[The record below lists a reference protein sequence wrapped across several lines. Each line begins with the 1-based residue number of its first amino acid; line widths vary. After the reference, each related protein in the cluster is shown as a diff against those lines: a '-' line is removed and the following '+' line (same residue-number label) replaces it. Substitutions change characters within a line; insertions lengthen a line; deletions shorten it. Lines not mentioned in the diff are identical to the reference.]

1 MASPDQEPIAV
12 IGMACRFPG
21 GSDSPSKLW
30 ELIRDP
36 KNLSKKVP
44 NARFDSTAY
53 FHPNG
58 SYHGATDS
66 QHAYFLEQDVAR
78 FDNGFFNI
86 QPAEAEAID
95 PQQRLLMETVYDSLC
110 AGGQTIEGLRGTD
123 TAVYVGMMCD
133 DWAQLINRD
142 WEATQTYAATGESR
156 AILSNRVSYYFDWH
170 GPSMTVDTA
179 CSSSLVAV
187 HQGVTSLRNGECPV
201 AIAAGANL
209 ILGPGMWIAESKLH
223 MLSPTGTS
231 KMWDASADGYARG
244 EGVAAVVMKKLS
256 DAIRDGDPIECIIRG
271 SGVNQD
277 GRTPGLTMPS
287 NSAQAKLIRDTYLR
301 AGLDI
306 SDPKDRPQFF
316 HAHGTGT
323 QAGDPQEAQAISS
336 SFFGEGK
343 PDEIMA
349 VGSIKTIIGHTEGS
363 AGLASLIGSALA
375 LKHAII
381 PPNLHF
387 NNLSPNVAPF
397 YSNLKIPTTAIPWP
411 KLLHGQ
417 PRRVSVN
424 SFGFGGTNSHA
435 ILEAYEPSS
444 APQEATQPATG
455 LAFTPL
461 TISAASASA
470 LKAMLSDLQA
480 HLEANPDT
488 NMRDL
493 AYTLQNRRST
503 LAYRKTI
510 VAGTIEQAIGRIDA
524 LVSDNAA
531 DVDNGLNTRYL
542 DVGKPGILG
551 IFTGQGAQWARM
563 GAKLIEQSPY
573 VAARISELDRAL
585 ANLPEGDRPDW
596 TLRQELLADSK
607 ASRLSEATVAQPL
620 CTAVQIVLVDLLK
633 PANIHLK
640 AVVGHSSGEIG
651 AAYAAGFLT
660 ATNALYIAYYR
671 GRYAHLAGSGGDI
684 PGAMLAV
691 GTSYNDALD
700 FCNLDDFVGR
710 IQVAARNSST
720 SVTLSGDEDV
730 VDEAEA
736 IFKDENLFARKLR
749 VDTAYHS
756 YHMLSCT
763 KDYLDAL
770 ARANVT
776 VQEGNGIPWFSS
788 VVEDQIMTKEAV
800 SQSQYWVDNMTNAVL
815 FAPAVSTAV
824 TLAGP
829 FDLAIEFGPHP
840 ALKGPTLET
849 VQEATGKKIPY
860 TGLLAR
866 GKDDRDELSMALGF
880 MWMNLGPSSVDFDSF
895 ERQISAVSGP
905 KSVINLPTY
914 PFDHSRRFYS
924 LTRFSG
930 SSQNAHAPPH
940 PILGRRSVETE
951 SESQVSWRQLLKPNE
966 ISWLQGHQLQG
977 QSVFPAMGYIA
988 MALEAASAV
997 AGPKRDLGMIS
1008 LEDVVIGRA
1017 LTFGN
1022 DDAGM
1027 ECRVTINIE
1036 TLNSEELRGQISCHS
1051 GLPYDSAT
1059 PLALNFSGTIGVT
1072 FHEPRPD
1079 TLPASRIHEIN
1090 LGPADPERLY
1100 SQFTMLGYNYSSPFT
1115 GVRHIQRK
1123 MDFATGELEDEAG
1136 DDWEDQLLVHP
1147 GLLDSAIQTG
1157 FAAYAHPHDN
1167 RLWALHVPT
1176 SIRSVT
1182 VNPYYFS
1189 NGREDRNRTFQY
1201 QTATRVSPDIP
1212 MVVDISIFSGDGE
1225 HPFVQFDSVGVKPF
1239 AAATTR
1245 DDAPVFSRISYCMDA
1260 PDITVAIEGPD
1271 ATLRPENSAMLLAA
1285 ERIGFHHM
1293 HRLHEA
1299 ISVEEKQEALPHY
1312 QRLLEYAAHVVSLVS
1327 EGNHPTVPKEAI
1339 KDSTGYIRSLT
1350 AKHRNHVFVKLLESV
1365 GRNLEEA
1372 IRTGG
1377 DMLEHMT
1384 KDGLLDQFYQ
1394 DLAGDQGSESG
1405 NTWYGRLIRQITF
1418 RYPRMNIL
1426 EIASGTGASTSN
1438 ILSALDG
1445 EFETYTFTDVSD
1457 EGFSAAQ
1464 TRFQKYSDRMAFSKY
1479 DMDKAPGEQGFEEES
1494 YDMVLAASALHAGAN
1509 METVMANARRLIK
1522 PGGYLIVGDVVSN
1535 NFLSIGTILGSLPE
1549 WWDGAQLGPGQA
1561 NGPCLSVDQW
1571 SELATRNGFAG
1582 VETHSPV
1589 DNKLQYYSV
1598 FACQA
1603 VDDRVLSLRDPIGTP
1618 VPNASAKGHLVVV
1631 GGRKAAI
1638 AKLATD
1644 TIALISEFYKTI
1656 TQVESLEELHVA
1668 GLEQGT
1674 SVLCLTELDQQFL
1687 ENRSTLKL
1695 EALKSLWRNGRSILY
1710 VTTGARNDSPYSAMV
1725 LGVSRCVRFE
1735 QPNINMQVLDF
1746 DASIQPNTKALAES
1760 MIRLELGYRWFR
1772 EEDGV
1777 NLLWSMESEVYH
1789 TKDNILI
1796 PRCLPLAAAND
1807 RYNTCRRAVQTTV
1820 NPTEETVVLDASQD
1834 GKAFELS
1841 TISPLRVL
1849 PTPRTDKTAAIK
1861 VKHSLLFSINVQ
1873 GAGFFALAAGH
1884 NAETGDAV
1892 VALLDRA
1899 TESVSRAPVEW
1910 TIKVPGNSG
1919 AFVAAIA
1926 AQLLSQAIIAANTS
1940 RHGTIVVHEADAVL
1954 QHVLTCQAAAEGVE
1968 VIFTTADKTKATA
1981 QRYVFV
1987 HSKLPIRLV
1996 QTLLLPHYVS
2006 LLVNLAPGCASAEL
2020 LSQCTPLNTPMRT
2033 AADFVRAQP
2042 RVEHGISVQHVSEA
2056 LEAAVRTVSVSLK
2069 QKRQTSRDNDAP
2081 IIPLQSVAGHQA
2093 TQAQL
2098 TVVDW
2103 STSSVNVLVRPIDH
2117 GTIFRADATYLLFGL
2132 AGELGQ
2138 SLCNWMILHG
2148 ARHVVIGS
2156 RRPNVNPQFI
2166 KRLAD
2171 KGADVRVMTVDV
2183 CDRDSLYKCY
2193 NTVTTEMPPVRGVAN
2208 GALVLAD
2215 SLFDEM
2221 TYDDLDRTFGPKV
2234 EGTMLLDELF
2244 YDAPLDFFI
2253 PFTSAVGVSGNTGQ
2267 SAYIMANNFMTSL
2280 AAQRRDV
2287 RGVAGSDL
2295 ALGAMSG
2302 LGAFERSAT
2311 LDKDHFSK
2319 MGYRDSSEQDFL
2331 QLFGEAILAGKPENA
2346 HLGVSQVASGL
2357 KPVRKA
2363 ANVQAQLRED
2373 PKFSH
2378 FMLPDATA
2386 IARQGGGG
2394 SGKSARPRVRLA
2406 SAKSQEDA
2414 RSIVKDAFIDRLKR
2428 VLMIPHDEPLN
2439 EDLTFVEQGLD
2450 SIMAVEV
2457 RTWFLSEVEVDI
2469 PVLQILGAGST
2480 IQAVVDGVMDKI
2492 PASIL
2497 NWDKLGNGDTSNMK
2511 PAAPAV
2517 PSALPVVAPKAI
2529 EMPPPFP
2536 LSSLSR
2542 SDSMS
2547 SYSLSRSGTMASP
2560 ALSRT
2565 ETMTSYSLSRSG
2577 TMTPSEMVSTPG
2589 TSVASQNG
2597 LSRPGTP
2604 LKPTMTVE
2612 ERGQEALLE
2621 RRKQLVASSSEH
2633 TELMT
2638 YGQKRMWFLTH
2649 YVEDPTTFNISFMA
2663 KLRGKLRIRDMAKAV
2678 ESVSQRHESLRT
2690 RFYWSDDDE
2699 KRPMQGILSKSVV
2712 RLETAQIANEAEAE
2726 MEHLAMYKHQW
2737 DFNDW
2742 AAVRLR
2748 LLSVSDTEHYMLM
2761 GSHHISL
2768 DGHSFTVM
2776 MMDIERAYNS
2786 PNKRIPQL
2794 PDSSQARAFSDKQR
2808 MTYESGTLK
2817 PSIEAYRNMLPA
2829 EDLIH
2834 PIDLFPFAKTQVRP
2848 PLDSYDTHIAQRVL
2862 PAPIV
2867 TKLNQIARGRRAT
2880 SFHAYLAGLQ
2890 SLVLAILPADTTDK
2904 VIIGMADANRIDSKF
2919 MGSVGNFLNVLPL
2932 RFDRPTGRQTF
2943 GDAVAEARLKAY
2955 SALSHSALP
2964 FDTMLDE
2971 LAVPRSNSWSPVFQI
2986 FVDYRLVPSHDG
2998 QRTWAGCNV
3007 SDETWHTAKSGYDV
3021 VLEIKEDAGETSMR
3035 IHVQKALYDENAAE
3049 LLLNSYIN
3057 LLSQA
3062 AKQGDKIEVG
3072 KLDKWDQGDVRRALD
3087 MGQGSNMKLEW
3098 PTTVAHRI
3106 DDMIAQHPDS
3116 VAIKDGLGT
3125 VLTYSA
3131 MDRRVES
3138 IARALRA
3145 QLSTNNDKQQVVGVF
3160 QLPTADFIC
3169 SLLAIHRAG
3178 AVYLP
3183 LDLRNGTARL
3193 ASNVKAATP
3202 VAILTDDET
3211 AHRISELEASDKVAF
3226 INVTTL
3232 PITGAL
3238 DTKSREVA
3246 ATADAAAYIIFTS
3259 GSTGEAKG
3267 IVVSHGNLRAN
3278 LEGYHREWDVENLA
3292 NVMLQQAAF
3301 SFDASLLQIYA
3312 PLTTGGCLFVVP
3324 ADARGDP
3331 QEVTRLMVEHSV
3343 TMTQA
3348 TPSEYDMWFRF
3359 APENV
3364 RRCKS
3369 WKAAWFGGE
3378 RAGAGLLN
3386 EFRNATQALPNLKV
3400 YTSYGPTET
3409 TISAMKGEADVRDP
3423 ALRAPVPGRL
3433 LPNYAAYIV
3442 DENMKPVPLG
3452 VSGEIVLGGL
3462 GVGRNEYLNKPELT
3476 AQSFVPDPF
3485 AKNNDNNS
3493 ARMYRTGDSGRLRE
3507 DGFLAI
3513 EGRMAGDTQV
3523 KLRGFRIE
3531 LAEIERV
3538 MIKESNGALTHVVV
3552 SLHSNEGQEDFL
3564 SAHVLIDANA
3574 NGNEQA
3580 VTETELVDKLR
3591 ARLPLVIPPYMCPA
3605 IIVPLDNMPLT
3616 AHQKVDRRAVQAL
3629 PLPRMESDGID
3640 YQLHDFTSAERRL
3653 AILWDRVLP
3662 PHSTLTQRS
3671 DFFLVGGNSL
3681 VLVQLQAA
3689 IRREFGDAPRLNK
3702 LMGAP
3707 GLASMAS
3714 LLEGLEAVDWDH
3726 EIALDL
3732 EGPAAARRV
3741 PSSQGQTILVTG
3753 GTGHLGQRIITQL
3766 AEDKAIARII
3776 ALVRP
3781 AEGRVLENLFNGLDK
3796 VSIVSADLSSI
3807 TDYSSELFDVDT
3819 VLHCASNRTF
3829 WDTYTAAKPVN
3840 VDTVKALAH
3849 FCHRTGAALHILSSG
3864 ATAEYEADEESG
3876 LTRPNSGDGYVSSK
3890 WVAERYLASAARVTG
3905 LHVTVH
3911 RPTQVV
3917 ADARV
3922 APGDEVT
3929 ETEATMGRALLLGS
3943 PLLGIQ
3949 PDFTHIDGWM
3959 DVALLTE
3966 TATAVVAV
3974 LTGEEETEA
3983 SRAVRIVNHPG
3994 IARVR
3999 TAALAKY
4006 TQDSL
4011 EEADET
4017 RKLPIASGLHFVGV
4031 AKRAGLFGWVI
4042 TAQEIAM
4049 VDDNGQK
4056 IVSRR

>member
-1 MASPDQEPIAV
+1 MASSDQEPIAV

-21 GSDSPSKLW
+21 GSNSPSKLW

-44 NARFDSTAY
+44 TARFDSTAY
-53 FHPNG
+53 FHQNG

-66 QHAYFLEQDVAR
+66 QQAYFLEQDIAR

-110 AGGQTIEGLRGTD
+110 AGGQTIEQLRGTD

-306 SDPKDRPQFF
+306 NDPKDRPQFF

-336 SFFGEGK
+336 SFFGDGK
-343 PDEIMA
+343 PDEVLA

-375 LKHAII
+375 LKHATI

-387 NNLSPNVAPF
+387 SNLSPKVAPF
-397 YSNLKIPTTAIPWP
+397 YTNLKIPTAAIPWP

-435 ILEAYEPSS
+435 ILESYEPALGPPEAIQS
-444 APQEATQPATG
+444 AAGP
-455 LAFTPL
+455 AFTPL
-461 TISAASASA
+461 TISASSASA
-470 LKAMLSDLQA
+470 LKAMLLDLRD
-480 HLEANPDT
+480 HLEANPAT
-488 NMRDL
+488 SMRDL

-510 VAGTIEQAIGRIDA
+510 IAGTVEEAISRIDG
-524 LVSDNAA
+524 LVGDNDAA
-531 DVDNGLNTRYL
+531 AENGLNTRYL
-542 DVGKPGILG
+542 DVGSPGILG
-551 IFTGQGAQWARM
+551 VFTGQGAQWARM

-573 VAARISELDRAL
+573 VASRIDELDRAL

-596 TLRQELLADSK
+596 TLRQQLLADSK
-607 ASRLSEATVAQPL
+607 ASRLSKATIAQPL

-633 PANIHLK
+633 PADIPLK

-671 GRYAHLAGSGGDI
+671 GRYAHLAGSDGGV

-691 GTSYNDALD
+691 GTSYEDALD

-720 SVTLSGDEDV
+720 SVTLSGDEDA

-736 IFKDENLFARKLR
+736 IFRDENVFARKLR

-756 YHMLSCT
+756 YHMLPCA
-763 KDYLDAL
+763 KAYLDAL
-770 ARANVT
+770 TRAKIT

-788 VVEDQIMTKEAV
+788 VDEDQIMTKDMV
-800 SQSQYWVDNMTNAVL
+800 SQSQYWVDNMTNPVL
-815 FAPAVSTAV
+815 FAPAISSAV
-824 TLAGP
+824 TEAGP
-829 FDLAIEFGPHP
+829 FDLVIEFGPHP
-840 ALKGPTLET
+840 ALKGPALDT
-849 VQEATGKKIPY
+849 VEEACGKKIPY

-866 GKDDRDELSMALGF
+866 GKDDKSELSLALGF
-880 MWMNLGPSSVDFDSF
+880 MWMNLGPSSVNFDAF
-895 ERQISAVSGP
+895 ERQISGVSGP
-905 KSVINLPTY
+905 KSVISLPTY

-930 SSQNAHAPPH
+930 SSLNAHAPPH

-977 QSVFPAMGYIA
+977 QSVFPAMGYVA

-997 AGPKRDLGMIS
+997 AGPERKLGMIS

-1027 ECRVTINIE
+1027 ECRVTLHIE
-1036 TLNSEELRGQISCHS
+1036 RNNSEELRGKISCHS

-1059 PLALNFSGTIGVT
+1059 PLALNFSGTIGVA

-1079 TLPASRIHEIN
+1079 TLPVSRILEIN
-1090 LGPADPERLY
+1090 LGLAETERLY

-1115 GVRHIQRK
+1115 GVRSIQRK

-1189 NGREDRNRTFQY
+1189 NSTEDRSRSFQY
-1201 QTATRVSPDIP
+1201 QTATRVTPEIP
-1212 MVVDISIFSGDGE
+1212 MVVDIGIFSGDSD

-1239 AAATTR
+1239 AAATAR
-1245 DDAPVFSRISYCMDA
+1245 DDAPVFSRIDYRMDA
-1260 PDITVAIEGPD
+1260 PDVMVAIEGPD
-1271 ATLRPENSAMLLAA
+1271 TTLRPENTAMLLAA
-1285 ERIGFHHM
+1285 ERVGFYHL

-1299 ISVEEKQEALPHY
+1299 ISDEEKEDALPHY
-1312 QRLLEYAAHVVSLVS
+1312 RRLLDYAARIVCLVS
-1327 EGNHPTVPKEAI
+1327 EGNHPTVPKEALN
-1339 KDSTGYIRSLT
+1339 DSTGYVRSLM
-1350 AKHRNHVFVKLLESV
+1350 AKNHQHVFIKLLGTV
-1365 GRNLEEA
+1365 GKNLEEA
-1372 IRTGG
+1372 VRTGG
-1377 DMLEHMT
+1377 DMMECMT

-1394 DLAGDQGSESG
+1394 ALAGPQGSESA
-1405 NTWYGRLIRQITF
+1405 NTWCGRLLRQITF

-1426 EIASGTGASTSN
+1426 EIGSGTGAATSN
-1438 ILSALDG
+1438 ILSALNG

-1464 TRFQKYSDRMAFSKY
+1464 TRFQKFSDRMAFSKY

-1494 YDMVLAASALHAGAN
+1494 YDVVLAAAALHAGAD
-1509 METVMANARRLIK
+1509 MEKVMANARRLVK
-1522 PGGYLIVGDVVSN
+1522 PGGYLIVGDIISN
-1535 NFLSIGTILGSLPE
+1535 DFLSISTILGCLPE
-1549 WWDGAQLGPGQA
+1549 WWAGAEVDPSQA

-1571 SELATRNGFAG
+1571 GELATRNGFAG
-1582 VETHSPV
+1582 IETHSPV

-1603 VDDRVLSLRDPIGTP
+1603 VDDRVLRLRDPIGTHI
-1618 VPNASAKGHLVVV
+1618 PNASAKGHLVVV
-1631 GGRKAAI
+1631 GGRKSSI
-1638 AKLATD
+1638 GKLATE
-1644 TIALISEFYKTI
+1644 TIALISELYESI
-1656 TQVESLEELHVA
+1656 TQVVSLEELHAV
-1668 GLEQGT
+1668 GLEPGT
-1674 SVLCLTELDQQFL
+1674 SVLSLAELDQQFL
-1687 ENRSTLKL
+1687 ENHSAVKL
-1695 EALKSLWRNGRSILY
+1695 DALKNLWRHGRSILY
-1710 VTTGARNDSPYSAMV
+1710 VTQGARNDSPYSAMV

-1746 DASIQPNTKALAES
+1746 ATNVQPNAKALAES
-1760 MIRLELGYRWFR
+1760 LIRLELGYRWFR

-1777 NLLWSMESEVYH
+1777 KLLWSMEPEVYH
-1789 TKDNILI
+1789 TEDKILI
-1796 PRCLPLAAAND
+1796 PRCLPLATAND
-1807 RYNTCRRAVQTTV
+1807 RYNTCRRAVHVEV
-1820 NPTEETVVLDASQD
+1820 NPTEETVVLDASLD
-1834 GKAFELS
+1834 GKTFELS
-1841 TISPLRVL
+1841 TPSPLRVL
-1849 PTPRTDKTAAIK
+1849 PTPRTEKTVAIK
-1861 VKHSLLFSINVQ
+1861 VRHSLLYSIRIQ
-1873 GAGFFALAAGH
+1873 EAGFFAIAAGED
-1884 NAETGDAV
+1884 AETGETLV
-1892 VALLDRA
+1892 TLLDTA

-1910 TIKVPGNSG
+1910 TTKSP
-1919 AFVAAIA
+1919 
-1926 AQLLSQAIIAANTS
+1926 ANTS
-1940 RHGTIVVHEADAVL
+1940 AVLSAIAGQLVSQSILAAATPHHGTIVVHEADETLKDAL
-1954 QHVLTCQAAAEGVE
+1954 AREAAAEGVE
-1968 VIFTTADKTKATA
+1968 VMFTTASRSKAA
-1981 QRYVFV
+1981 RQQYVFV

-1996 QTLLLPHYVS
+1996 QTLLLPRQIS
-2006 LLVNLAPGCASAEL
+2006 LLVNLAPGCGSAEL
-2020 LSQCTPLNTPMRT
+2020 LSQCMPLNTPT
-2033 AADFVRAQP
+2033 HNAADFVRARP
-2042 RVEHGISVQHVSEA
+2042 GVEFGIAVQHVRDA
-2056 LEAAVRTVSVSLK
+2056 LEAAARSVSILLK
-2069 QKRQTSRDNDAP
+2069 QKRRTNSDDNAP
-2081 IIPLQSVAGHQA
+2081 VIPLQSVAGHPT

-2098 TVVDW
+2098 SVVDW
-2103 STSSVNVLVRPIDH
+2103 NTASVNVLVRSIDH

-2138 SLCNWMILHG
+2138 SLCNWMVLHG
-2148 ARHVVIGS
+2148 ARHILIGS
-2156 RRPNVNPQFI
+2156 RRPNVSPQFI
-2166 KRLAD
+2166 ERLAD
-2171 KGADVRVMTVDV
+2171 QGADVRVMTVDV

-2193 NTVTTEMPPVRGVAN
+2193 NTVTAEMPAVAGVAN

-2221 TYDDLDRTFGPKV
+2221 TYEDLDRTFGPKV

-2319 MGYRDSSEQDFL
+2319 MGYRDSSEHDFL

-2357 KPVRKA
+2357 KPVRNA
-2363 ANVQAQLRED
+2363 PEVQAQLRED

-2378 FMLPDATA
+2378 FILPDATA

-2406 SAKSQEDA
+2406 SAKSQDEA
-2414 RSIVKDAFIDRLKR
+2414 RSIVKDAFIERLKR
-2428 VLMIPHDEPLN
+2428 VLMIPQDEPLN
-2439 EDLTFVEQGLD
+2439 EDMTFVEQGLD

-2457 RTWFLSEVEVDI
+2457 RTWFLSEVEVDL

-2480 IQAVVDGVMDKI
+2480 VQAVVNGVMDKI

-2497 NWDKLGNGDTSNMK
+2497 NWDKLGNSNNSDTK
-2511 PAAPAV
+2511 LATPAAPAV
-2517 PSALPVVAPKAI
+2517 PDVPGAPPAVAAVVAPKAI
-2529 EMPPPFP
+2529 ELPSPLPFSP
-2536 LSSLSR
+2536 I
-2542 SDSMS
+2542 
-2547 SYSLSRSGTMASP
+2547 SRSGTIASP

-2577 TMTPSEMVSTPG
+2577 TMTPAEAVSTPG

-2604 LKPTMTVE
+2604 LKSTTTAE
-2612 ERGQEALLE
+2612 ERQQEALLE
-2621 RRKQLVASSSEH
+2621 MRKQLLASSSEH
-2633 TELMT
+2633 VELMT
-2638 YGQKRMWFLTH
+2638 YGQRRMWFLTH

-2663 KLRGKLRIRDMAKAV
+2663 KLQGKVRLKDMAKAV

-2690 RFYWSDDDE
+2690 RFFWSDDAE
-2699 KRPMQGILSKSVV
+2699 KRPMQGIISKSVV
-2712 RLETAQIANEAEAE
+2712 RLETAQIANEEEAHI
-2726 MEHLAMYKHQW
+2726 EHLAMYKHQW
-2737 DFNDW
+2737 DFGDW

-2748 LLSVSDTEHYMLM
+2748 LLSVSNTEHYMLM

-2794 PDSSQARAFSDKQR
+2794 PDSSQARAFSEKQR
-2808 MTYESGTLK
+2808 ITYESGTLK
-2817 PSIEAYRNMLPA
+2817 PSIEAYRKMLPA
-2829 EDLIH
+2829 ENLVR

-2848 PLDSYDTHIAQRVL
+2848 PLDSYDTHIAQRLL
-2862 PAPIV
+2862 PASV
-2867 TKLNQIARGRRAT
+2867 VAKLNQIARGRRAT

-2890 SLVLAILPADTTDK
+2890 SLVMGILPADTTDK
-2904 VIIGMADANRIDSKF
+2904 VIIGMADANRLDSKF

-2932 RFDRPTGRQTF
+2932 RFDRPTGHQTF
-2943 GDAVAEARLKAY
+2943 GDAVADARAKAY
-2955 SALSHSALP
+2955 GALAHSALP
-2964 FDTMLDE
+2964 FDQMLDE

-2998 QRTWAGCNV
+2998 QRSWAGCKV
-3007 SDETWHTAKSGYDV
+3007 SDESWHTAKSGYDV

-3035 IHVQKALYDENAAE
+3035 IHVQKALYDESAAE
-3049 LLLNSYIN
+3049 LLLNSYVN

-3062 AKQGDKIEVG
+3062 AKQGDKVETR
-3072 KLDKWDQGDVRRALD
+3072 KLDKWDQSDVRKALD
-3087 MGQGSNMKLEW
+3087 IGRGPDMKLEW
-3098 PTTVAHRI
+3098 PATVAHRI
-3106 DDMIAQHPDS
+3106 EDMTAQHPDS
-3116 VAIKDGLGT
+3116 IAIKDGRGA
-3125 VLTYSA
+3125 VLTYAA
-3131 MDRRVES
+3131 MDQRVES
-3138 IARALRA
+3138 IASALRE
-3145 QLSTNNDKQQVVGVF
+3145 QLALNEDAQQVVGVF
-3160 QLPTADFIC
+3160 QMPTGDFIC

-3178 AVYLP
+3178 AIYLP
-3183 LDLRNGTARL
+3183 LDLRNGTPRL
-3193 ASNVKAATP
+3193 ASNVNAARP

-3211 AHRISELEASDKVAF
+3211 AHRTNELEASENVAL

-3232 PITGAL
+3232 PIAPAIATE
-3238 DTKSREVA
+3238 KREIA
-3246 ATADAAAYIIFTS
+3246 ATADSAAYIIFTS

-3278 LEGYHREWDVENLA
+3278 LEGYHREWDVANLA

-3312 PLTTGGCLFVVP
+3312 PLTTGGCLLVVP

-3331 QEVTRLMVEHSV
+3331 QEVTRLMIEHGV

-3364 RRCKS
+3364 RKCKS

-3378 RAGAGLLN
+3378 RAGAGLLS
-3386 EFRNATQALPNLKV
+3386 EFRNATKALPNLKV

-3409 TISAMKGEADVRDP
+3409 TISAMKAEADVRDP
-3423 ALRAPVPGRL
+3423 ALRVPVPGRL
-3433 LPNYAAYIV
+3433 LPNYSAYIV

-3452 VSGEIVLGGL
+3452 VSGEIVLGGA

-3476 AQSFVPDPF
+3476 AQTFLPDTF
-3485 AKNNDNNS
+3485 SKRNDNNS
-3493 ARMYRTGDSGRLRE
+3493 ARMYRTGDAGRLRK

-3513 EGRMAGDTQV
+3513 EGRIAGDTQV

-3538 MIKESNGALTHVVV
+3538 MIKESNGALTHAVVT
-3552 SLHSNEGQEDFL
+3552 LHSNDGQEPFL
-3564 SAHVLIDANA
+3564 SAHIVIDANA
-3574 NGNEQA
+3574 NGNEKA
-3580 VTETELVDKLR
+3580 ITETDLVDKLR

-3605 IIVPLDNMPLT
+3605 VIVPVDNMPLT
-3616 AHQKVDRRAVQAL
+3616 AHQKVDRLAVQGL
-3629 PLPRMESDGID
+3629 PIPQMEAGGVD

-3653 AILWDRVLP
+3653 ASLWAQILP
-3662 PHSTLTQRS
+3662 PHETLTQRS

-3702 LMGAP
+3702 LMGAS

-3714 LLEGLEAVDWDH
+3714 LLEGLEAVDWEKEMH
-3726 EIALDL
+3726 LDL
-3732 EGPAAARRV
+3732 EGPAAPRRV
-3741 PSSQGQTILVTG
+3741 PESQGRSVLVTG
-3753 GTGHLGQRIITQL
+3753 ATGHLGQRIVMEL
-3766 AEDKAIARII
+3766 AENKSVSRII

-3781 AEGRVLENLFNGLDK
+3781 VEGRVVASLFTGLDK
-3796 VSIVSADLSSI
+3796 VSVVSTDLTSI
-3807 TDYSSELFDVDT
+3807 TSFSSELFDVDT

-3829 WDTYTAAKPVN
+3829 WDSYTAAKPVN
-3840 VDTVKALAH
+3840 VDTVKALAQ
-3849 FCHRTGAALHILSSG
+3849 FCHRTGAGLHILSSG
-3864 ATAEYEADEESG
+3864 ATAEHEADGESG
-3876 LTRPNSGDGYVSSK
+3876 STRPNSGDGYISSK
-3890 WVAERYLASAARVTG
+3890 WVAERYLAKAARVTG
-3905 LHVTVH
+3905 IDVTVH

-3917 ADARV
+3917 GDALV
-3922 APGDEVT
+3922 PAGDELT
-3929 ETEATMGRALLLGS
+3929 EAEATMGRALLLGS

-3949 PDFTHIDGWM
+3949 PDFSHIHGWM

-3966 TATAVVAV
+3966 TATAIVSVITAEEVVA
-3974 LTGEEETEA
+3974 
-3983 SRAVRIVNHPG
+3983 SRKVRIVNHPG

-4006 TQDSL
+4006 TEDSL

-4017 RKLPIASGLHFVGV
+4017 RKLPIASGLHFVGA

-4042 TAQEIAM
+4042 TAQEITM
-4049 VDDNGQK
+4049 TDDNGQK